1 MNTSEKLH
9 LGNTR
14 TVNVVVI
21 GLPLLVLGVST
32 AGVLIGKKNVFGE
45 EELDPI
51 CNYLNCNHA
60 FSLHKDNNNHCTGA
74 TCNCQHPQNTVI
86 GLRK

>member
-1 MNTSEKLH
+1 MNEFLWDRIPSSVCKPESSSIQT
-9 LGNTR
+9 
-14 TVNVVVI
+14 I
-21 GLPLLVLGVST
+21 
-32 AGVLIGKKNVFGE
+32 INVFGE

-60 FSLHKDNNNHCTGA
+60 FSLHKDNNNHCTSA
-74 TCNCQHPQNTVI
+74 SCNCQHPQNTVI